1 MAPSWG
7 LDLSHQPIRSFKR
20 HLEVVRPNGSM
31 KSVPDVRDCKAQVT
45 TQLQDPS
52 VHTLAPITILAP
64 YDRPKNG
71 GTKTEMDDF
80 VRAKY
85 KSQQHGEFSSVMTNG
100 STTPLV
106 REKVIDEESG
116 YNPFVHRKLEH
127 PMSNLDTL
135 IHLLKGS
142 LGSGI
147 LAMPLAFAN
156 AGLFFGVFATVLVGA
171 ICTYC
176 VHMLVSC
183 AHTLYRRMKVPTLDY
198 AGVAEAAFLLGP
210 DPVKKY
216 RRLAKAC
223 IDSFLFIDLY
233 GCCCVY
239 VVFVARNLKQV

>member
-1 MAPSWG
+1 MRSPATTRSCTGSWNTRCRRFQVFTSKVVTVG
-7 LDLSHQPIRSFKR
+7 SELLSYLCFNFR
-20 HLEVVRPNGSM
+20 
-31 KSVPDVRDCKAQVT
+31 
-45 TQLQDPS
+45 
-52 VHTLAPITILAP
+52 
-64 YDRPKNG
+64 
-71 GTKTEMDDF
+71 
-80 VRAKY
+80 
-85 KSQQHGEFSSVMTNG
+85 
-100 STTPLV
+100 
-106 REKVIDEESG
+106 
-116 YNPFVHRKLEH
+116 
-127 PMSNLDTL
+127 NLDTL

-183 AHTLYRRMKVPTLDY
+183 AHTLYRRMKYESDIWLSLLTRDGHAFTSNSASAFFRVPTLDY

-239 VVFVARNLKQV
+239 VVFVARNLKQVWVKFVIFVNVSGLRPRNWSVILGFLS